1 MNLPERFDITYVEKG
16 GSKKR
21 PIMLHR
27 ALLGSIERFIGIII
41 EHYAGAF
48 PLWLAPKQVVVLP
61 VNNEYHRDYANKVVQ
76 FLKKHGIRA
85 HVDDRDEKLGYR
97 IREANLKKIT
107 YQVVVGDEE
116 KNNKTL
122 KVRHYGSQQQTVF
135 TTKEFLKKLQV
146 EIASKAQ

>member
-1 MNLPERFDITYVEKG
+1 MNLPERFDITYVDKDG
-16 GSKKR
+16 TKKR

-61 VNNEYHRDYANKVVQ
+61 VNNEYHRHFAHQIVQ
-76 FLKKHGIRA
+76 ALKKHGIRA
-85 HVDDRDEKLGYR
+85 HIDDRDEKLGYR

-116 KNNKTL
+116 IQNKTL
-122 KVRHYGSQQQTVF
+122 KVRHYGKQEQTSMTF
-135 TTKEFLKKLQV
+135 KEFLKKLQV
-146 EIASKAQ
+146 EIKNKA